1 MKGNL
6 LAAAFATL
14 FTASAYAHPRV
25 SESLQFKVSIDVAE
39 VTDEP
44 TFGVLLFAGDDI
56 AASGEYYTYET
67 RADCSSFDLGEFNLP
82 YTAT

>member
-14 FTASAYAHPRV
+14 FTASTYAHPRV

-39 VTDEP
+39 VTEDP
-44 TFGVLLFAGDDI
+44 TFGVLFFAGADI
-56 AASGEYYTYET
+56 AEN
-67 RADCSSFDLGEFNLP
+67 GEF
-82 YTAT
+82 YTEKQETSCIAFVIGEFKIPFKAT